1 MKREDAPTLRSGS
14 RQDFRPSCSRD
25 RENFRPCR
33 GPKLLTSSARC
44 LAAIAS
50 LFVSVFAFEQ
60 GHANTSRNRPN
71 VVVLLAD
78 DLGSKD
84 LGCYG
89 GPVKTPVLDGLASRG
104 VRFTDFHAGAA
115 VCSPSRATL
124 ITGRQN
130 LRTGIYGVLQD
141 HWHNMHL
148 LEREVTIAEVL
159 Q

>member
-1 MKREDAPTLRSGS
+1 M
-14 RQDFRPSCSRD
+14 
-25 RENFRPCR
+25 
-33 GPKLLTSSARC
+33 
-44 LAAIAS
+44 
-50 LFVSVFAFEQ
+50 
-60 GHANTSRNRPN
+60 
-71 VVVLLAD
+71 LLAD

-89 GPVKTPVLDGLASRG
+89 GPVKTPVLDSLAARG
-104 VRFTDFHAGAA
+104 VKFTDFHAGAA

-159 Q
+159 QQAGYGTAHFGKWHIGMTSGNR